1 MAFKDV
7 RGVPVFYPDHGAING
22 LEQAAI
28 MSLSFRGDTVAVIDG
43 VLNEHPYFTMGWSF
57 KAGWLTQFVE
67 ARTFPLMVESLKKV
81 ERTISNAND
90 REKDHFSA
98 VQT

>member
-1 MAFKDV
+1 
-7 RGVPVFYPDHGAING
+7 
-22 LEQAAI
+22 
-28 MSLSFRGDTVAVIDG
+28 
-43 VLNEHPYFTMGWSF
+43 MGWSF

-81 ERTISNAND
+81 ERTISNAKD